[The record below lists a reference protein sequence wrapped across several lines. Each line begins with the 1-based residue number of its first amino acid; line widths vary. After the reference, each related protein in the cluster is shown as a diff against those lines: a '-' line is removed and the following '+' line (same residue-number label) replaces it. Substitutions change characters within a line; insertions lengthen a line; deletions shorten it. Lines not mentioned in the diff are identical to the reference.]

1 MMGRKV
7 EQVAFDEPEA
17 VDYRSGTP
25 WDFGLLPEVLRRV
38 AACTKARVKAA
49 EVPFGG
55 NLQPS

>member
-1 MMGRKV
+1 MEKDVSVV
-7 EQVAFDEPEA
+7 EEA

-55 NLQPS
+55 EGRLSY